1 MGGVVFIVAFRL
13 SSALRS
19 TAADRR
25 GVRRSWSVRSFGYTI
40 CLLVISTETDRCFN
54 FIKVEQ
60 DRPTTGAE
68 ARDPSATMPC
78 MHGRWRHSQLRC
90 EFAGG
95 EILAHSVV
103 PFRGLNLM
111 SPERYGMWRCGFV
124 CIEVWKGVDLTNPIT
139 AACPSGK
146 ANCLLPITILA
157 GKSS

>member
-25 GVRRSWSVRSFGYTI
+25 EVRRSWSVRSFGDTI
-40 CLLVISTETDRCFN
+40 GLLVISTETDRCFN
-54 FIKVEQ
+54 FFKVEQ
-60 DRPTTGAE
+60 DRPTASAE

-124 CIEVWKGVDLTNPIT
+124 CIEVWKGVDSTNSIT
-139 AACPSGK
+139 AAGLPGK
-146 ANCLLPITILA
+146 AYRPLPITILVS
-157 GKSS
+157 KPS